1 MPTHVHTRSG
11 YFVYTTAGLILPI
24 ITASISF
31 LSSLTIV
38 VFIIRSRN
46 NTVYHRIMFLIS
58 IFDICSSIA
67 IALSTLP
74 MPPETRFVYPFA
86 GPSYGSVLACE
97 IQGFFYTTGYG
108 MALVLGLVLN
118 IYYVCKLRY
127 NMKDAAFQKCIEPL
141 LYAVSFTTMIIPGIF
156 IWRNGGFNPT
166 PHDPFCAV
174 REYPMHCTLETDTQC
189 RGSDIIQPLIF
200 FFLTI
205 YAAFGLLL
213 ISMGLI
219 IASYFSNERE
229 IKQNIKSL
237 NNIKRQ
243 KNLDAEESKQINLNS
258 QEQILELHHI
268 RSSRKSVTKQAF
280 LYISAF
286 FLTWFSLFVE
296 TATRNHNSVAVVR
309 FIFQPSQG
317 LYNLMI
323 FMYHKIDVAIKDD
336 EDLTIWDALWQILK
350 RPQQFSSKSLMIH
363 NLDFIGAANYFNHQ
377 SPGKN
382 GNASSFVSR
391 DCNSARPRNDVEVE
405 GPPASLEA
413 NSFAKQDDT
422 LIAARSAILDSVIS
436 YDSPSE
442 SRSTSLGGFDG
453 ISCAFSNTN
462 NDSDDNLEPSIHLPE
477 SGSGQ
482 LSFQNEDDMVMSE
495 TGISINSDPID
506 DTHFVDDNVQPKK

>member
-1 MPTHVHTRSG
+1 
-11 YFVYTTAGLILPI
+11 
-24 ITASISF
+24 
-31 LSSLTIV
+31 
-38 VFIIRSRN
+38 
-46 NTVYHRIMFLIS
+46 
-58 IFDICSSIA
+58 
-67 IALSTLP
+67 
-74 MPPETRFVYPFA
+74 MPPETRFIYPFA

-97 IQGFFYTTGYG
+97 IQGFFYITGFG

-127 NMKDAAFQKCIEPL
+127 NMKDAAFRKCIEPL

-166 PHDPFCAV
+166 PHDPYCAV
-174 REYPMHCTLETDTQC
+174 REYPMHCTLETDSQC
-189 RGSDIIQPLIF
+189 RGSDIIEPLIF
-200 FFLTI
+200 FFWTI

-219 IASYFSNERE
+219 IASYFRNERE

-237 NNIKRQ
+237 KNIERQ
-243 KNLDAEESKQINLNS
+243 ENLDAEESKQIDLNS
-258 QEQILELHHI
+258 QEQIMLELHHI

-296 TATRNHNSVAVVR
+296 TATGNHNSVAVVR

-350 RPQQFSSKSLMIH
+350 RPQQYSSKSLMIH
-363 NLDFIGAANYFNHQ
+363 NLDFIGAANYVNQMNNQ

-382 GNASSFVSR
+382 GNASSFVPVSVSSFFSR
-391 DCNSARPRNDVEVE
+391 DCNSAIPRIDGEVE

-413 NSFAKQDDT
+413 NSFAIQDDT
-422 LIAARSAILDSVIS
+422 LIAGRSAILDADVS
-436 YDSPSE
+436 YATPSE
-442 SRSTSLGGFDG
+442 SKSTSLGGFDG

-462 NDSDDNLEPSIHLPE
+462 NDSDNNLEPSIILSK

-495 TGISINSDPID
+495 TGISINRDPID